1 MHGDYFIGLDLG
13 QACDH
18 SALAILQR
26 TWKAHPRYPDRTAS
40 HYVVRHLRRW
50 PLETSYTVV
59 AADLASLVR
68 LPPLHW
74 PVLIID
80 QTGVGRA
87 VVDYLGK
94 TSLAASLEPVV
105 ITGGKET
112 SRASN
117 GAWHV
122 PKKELVFCLQALL
135 RSQRLQVAALPERDL
150 LTQEMRSF
158 RVRITPAAKETFAAC
173 RQRDHDDLVL
183 AVALA
188 AWWGERPASLS
199 RS

>member
-1 MHGDYFIGLDLG
+1 MHADYFIGLDLG

-26 TWKAHPRYPDRTAS
+26 TWKAHPCHPDRPAS
-40 HYVVRHLRRW
+40 HYAVRHLRRW

-68 LPPLHW
+68 LPPLNW
-74 PVLIID
+74 PVVIID

-94 TSLAASLEPVV
+94 TSLAASLKPVV

-112 SRASN
+112 SRADN

-122 PKKELVFCLQALL
+122 PKKELVSCLQALL

-158 RVRITPAAKETFAAC
+158 RVRITPAANETFAAC

-188 AWWGERPASLS
+188 AWWGERAAFL
-199 RS
+199 